1 MDEDLTEGYSEPCG
15 QCGNVCWGLTDAEQ
29 FFCKNCHNV
38 IERTKDVVDSSTYS
52 ANNRISHF
60 PSGTR
65 KRNGRGGRKWIVC
78 EGFQFIL
85 KHQAEA
91 LVGLGVCPEFK
102 KKVLWNFWMRYLQKT
117 RQAYT
122 KNPRI
127 TNGSPGDIT
136 SDSEPESLALNESSE
151 ASLPN
156 RVSSALEDS
165 GNTSDGKLSVCS
177 GSLDAAYYSFA
188 KESKSRHLMTMPRTL
203 ALCHLALLWMREA
216 ITLADLLRLVSKRHV
231 PYINVHEHFPEE
243 MKIFGKDCKFFIAES
258 IPSYRMVHREA
269 SLLAKVMELPTF
281 PPVSQD
287 CLLHPALLCLR
298 YTMDANLPDELHL
311 LVCKVMEKTAMG
323 NDFFLTFD
331 PAGPKQRLPCYDL
344 QAAALIIVTMK
355 LLFKLDDQTEWMLSR
370 KADKRRE
377 KHHMKKKTTTG
388 SKMFSLRRWY
398 MSVQPALES
407 AREREE
413 QAEARQ
419 AWKSKKPVVPN
430 LKNKTLVLKRRRVV
444 EQLQSNFHT
453 LTGSTMEQQPP
464 APSSFLFL
472 WGTEEGADGPSLH
485 HKRLAFLMEKK
496 GRARC
501 LVNRKYWHPALR
513 LCHPRECR
521 EHFLELESSL
531 PRMYVWLLGLF
542 SFLLGVSQAQLHGE
556 VIQVERRLLR
566 GKGMR

>member
-60 PSGTR
+60 PS
-65 KRNGRGGRKWIVC
+65 GGRKWIVC

-151 ASLPN
+151 A
-156 RVSSALEDS
+156 
-165 GNTSDGKLSVCS
+165 SDGKLSVCS

-355 LLFKLDDQTEWMLSR
+355 LLFKLDDQTEC
-370 KADKRRE
+370 
-377 KHHMKKKTTTG
+377 
-388 SKMFSLRRWY
+388 KMFSLRRWY